1 VALSAAHVTA
11 GLVAAPAV
19 APVAALLAGT
29 ALAIPAQ
36 ARRRR
41 PDFGE
46 GFLLPLCWTSAP
58 ILRSA

>member
-1 VALSAAHVTA
+1 
-11 GLVAAPAV
+11 V